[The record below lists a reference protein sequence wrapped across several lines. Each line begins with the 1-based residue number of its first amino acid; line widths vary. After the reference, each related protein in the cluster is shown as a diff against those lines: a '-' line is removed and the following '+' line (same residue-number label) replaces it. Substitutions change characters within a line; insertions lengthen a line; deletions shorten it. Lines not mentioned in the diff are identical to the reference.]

1 LLVDCC
7 WNYPSNYQP
16 TTNNQ
21 QLFTMA
27 NLKEI
32 RNRIT
37 SVSSTMQITSA
48 MKMVSAAKLKKAQD
62 AITAMR
68 PYAEKLTELLQNLS
82 STLDGDV
89 GGEYTTQ
96 REIKKV
102 LVVAITSNRG
112 LCGAFNSNVIKEVKS
127 RSSYYEGKQVDVF
140 AIGKKGNDILTK
152 TLTVVDNQSA
162 VFDDLT
168 FENVTKI
175 AEALTQ
181 KFVSGEYDKIELVY
195 NQFKNAATQIVQ
207 TEQFLPLAPI
217 KSDKPASTGDYIF
230 EPSKEEIVLTLIPK
244 SLKTQL
250 YKGIRDS
257 FASEHGA
264 RMTAMHKATDNATDL
279 RDQLKLTYNKARQAA
294 ITNEILEIVGGA
306 EALKG

>member
-1 LLVDCC
+1 
-7 WNYPSNYQP
+7 
-16 TTNNQ
+16 
-21 QLFTMA
+21 MA

-82 STLDGDV
+82 STLDGDT
-89 GGEYTTQ
+89 GGEYTKQ

-102 LVVAITSNRG
+102 LVIAVTSNRG
-112 LCGAFNSNVIKEVKS
+112 LCGAFNTNVIKEVKS
-127 RSSYYEGKQVDVF
+127 RAELYAGKQVDVF
-140 AIGKKGNDILTK
+140 AIGKKGNDVLK
-152 TLTVVDNQSA
+152 KSLTVADNQSGI
-162 VFDDLT
+162 FDELT
-168 FENVTKI
+168 FDNVAAI
-175 AEALTQ
+175 AESLTA
-181 KFVSGEYDKIELVY
+181 KFISGEYDKIELVY
-195 NQFKNAATQIVQ
+195 NQFKNAATQIIQ

-217 KSDKPASTGDYIF
+217 VSDKVSTAGDYIF

-250 YKGIRDS
+250 YKAIRDS

-264 RMTAMHKATDNATDL
+264 RMTAMHKATDNATEL

>member
-1 LLVDCC
+1 
-7 WNYPSNYQP
+7 
-16 TTNNQ
+16 
-21 QLFTMA
+21 MA

-37 SVSSTMQITSA
+37 SVSSTMQITAA

-82 STLDGDV
+82 ATLDGDV
-89 GGEYTTQ
+89 GGEFTKQ
-96 REIKKV
+96 REVKKV

-112 LCGAFNSNVIKEVKS
+112 LCGAFNTNVIKEVKN
-127 RSSYYEGKQVDVF
+127 RADFYTGKQVDVF

-152 TLTVVDNQSA
+152 TLSVVDNQSQ
-162 VFDDLT
+162 VFDQLT

-175 AEALTQ
+175 AETLTQ

-207 TEQFLPLAPI
+207 VEQFLPLAPI
-217 KSDKPASTGDYIF
+217 KSDTPASTGDYIF

-264 RMTAMHKATDNATDL
+264 RMTAMHKATDNATEL

>member
-1 LLVDCC
+1 
-7 WNYPSNYQP
+7 
-16 TTNNQ
+16 
-21 QLFTMA
+21 MA

-32 RNRIT
+32 RNSIT

-82 STLDGDV
+82 STLDGEV
-89 GGEYTTQ
+89 GGSYTKQ
-96 REIKKV
+96 REINKV

-112 LCGAFNSNVIKEVKS
+112 LCGAFNTNVIKQSKVVAE
-127 RSSYYEGKQVDVF
+127 SYNGKQVDIF
-140 AIGKKGNDILTK
+140 AIGKKGNDILAK
-152 TLTVVDNQSA
+152 TCTVIENHSDVYDN
-162 VFDDLT
+162 FT
-168 FENVTKI
+168 FENVATI
-175 AEALTQ
+175 ADILTD
-181 KFVSGEYDKIELVY
+181 KFISGDYDKIEIVY
-195 NQFKNAATQIVQ
+195 NQFKNAATQIIQ
-207 TEQFLPLAPI
+207 TEQFLPLAAV

-230 EPSKEEIVLTLIPK
+230 EPSKEEIVETLIPK
-244 SLKTQL
+244 MLKTQL
-250 YKGIRDS
+250 YKSIRDS

-279 RDQLKLTYNKARQAA
+279 RNQLKLTYNKARQAA